1 MVSDERQDRWQRRYQ
16 QAVATSVSACGVLA
30 ENAFLLPKQG
40 RALDLACGRGGNALL
55 LARQGLDVEAWD
67 YAPAAIEALRRQARS
82 EALSLDAV
90 LRDVE
95 QEPPGPA
102 SFDVITVSYFLERAI
117 VPGLVRALRPGGLIF
132 YETWLGEAIDDSGP
146 GNPDF
151 RLGVNE
157 LLDLFGELQLLFY
170 QEHARVG
177 DHSQGLRNIA
187 RLVARS

>member
-95 QEPPGPA
+95 QEPPEPA

>member
-95 QEPPGPA
+95 QEPPEPA

-177 DHSQGLRNIA
+177 DHSQGLRNIT